1 MTYDCKSC
9 QNQLELPSDKLMGVN
24 ILLNNASIL
33 NELSPIKSGKYKRW
47 SKLVHVFKSDITVD
61 EMKYM

>member
-9 QNQLELPSDKLMGVN
+9 QNQLEFPSDKLMRVN
-24 ILLNNASIL
+24 ILMNNASIL
-33 NELSPIKSGKYKRW
+33 NELSPMKSGKYERW
-47 SKLVHVFKSDITVD
+47 SKLVHVFKSDITFD